1 MRRVTDRRVLR
12 LGAALLG
19 VAVVATLLRQALA
32 STGLPQPPL
41 WTQVV
46 GWPLVLLLRFDG
58 VQRFVGGGR
67 LDNRV
72 WLRLAL
78 GCLSFALVVVP
89 GGLTFLFPLFATVVT
104 TVHIRWSGSRAWRAG
119 VAVTVLATAVV
130 QTAAH
135 LGLGVHLVP
144 ADVADNA
151 AVIALVASVATTVNV
166 AVIEAR
172 REEAD
177 AALEAELRARHDEL
191 LHRATHD
198 PLTGALNRAGLQEAL
213 AETTSA
219 GTAVLYVD
227 LDDFKPVNDRYGHA
241 AGDHV
246 LQVTARRLGEVL
258 PAGHRLARVGG
269 DEFVAVVPG
278 LAGPEALGALLDRV
292 QSAMR
297 EPVDLGGPDA
307 DVVPMSASV
316 GGALSSTSAPADG
329 EDLLRRADRSMYA
342 QKAAR
347 ASR

>member
-1 MRRVTDRRVLR
+1 MHEGTPRALR
-12 LGAALLG
+12 LGAAVVGAALL
-19 VAVVATLLRQALA
+19 ATLVRHLL
-32 STGLPQPPL
+32 SVTGLPQAPL

-46 GWPLVLLLRFDG
+46 GWPLALLLRSDD
-58 VQRFVGGGR
+58 VQRLIGGGR
-67 LDNRV
+67 LDSRV
-72 WLRLAL
+72 GLRLVL
-78 GCLSFALVVVP
+78 GCSTFALVIVP
-89 GGLTFLFPLFATVVT
+89 SGLTFLFPLFATLVT
-104 TVHIRWSGSRAWRAG
+104 SVHVQWSGARTWRTG
-119 VAVTVLATAVV
+119 VAVTVLATAAV
-130 QTAAH
+130 QAAAH
-135 LGLGVHLVP
+135 LGAGPAFVPALVP
-144 ADVADNA
+144 ADVGDTA
-151 AVIALVASVATTVNV
+151 AVVALVASVATTVNI
-166 AVIEAR
+166 AVIAAR

-177 AALEAELRARHDEL
+177 AEL

-213 AETTSA
+213 AATPGA

-278 LAGPEALGALLDRV
+278 LAGPAALEALLDRV

-316 GGALSSTSAPADG
+316 GGAPSSTSAPGDG
-329 EDLLRRADRSMYA
+329 EDLLSRADRSMYA